1 MMRED
6 KREGGERREVMRN
19 IKSSLSKR
27 QNRNIRLSEDRLEL
41 LETIKELVKREV
53 QKSLKEMNFQVPWER
68 TSNTREDKDNASTLE
83 K

>member
-41 LETIKELVKREV
+41 LETIKELVKKEV
-53 QKSLKEMNFQVPWER
+53 QKRLKEMNFQVP
-68 TSNTREDKDNASTLE
+68 TQQGKDNTSVSI

>member
-1 MMRED
+1 MRED
-6 KREGGERREVMRN
+6 KREGGERREVMKN
-19 IKSSLSKR
+19 IKSSLSKK

-41 LETIKELVKREV
+41 LETIKELVKKEV
-53 QKSLKEMNFQVPWER
+53 QKRLKEMNFQVPWER